1 MGALCVMGAV
11 GTANCC
17 GVVLLCMCCNACEQ
31 EDERSRLLAMLIQ
44 LLNANRCDSYFKL
57 FIRAKLKYMSSVRVL

>member
-17 GVVLLCMCCNACEQ
+17 GVVLLCMCCNACAQ
-31 EDERSRLLAMLIQ
+31 EDERSRLSEMLIV
-44 LLNANRCDSYFKL
+44 LLTANQRGVHAKL
-57 FIRAKLKYMSSVRVL
+57 FITAK